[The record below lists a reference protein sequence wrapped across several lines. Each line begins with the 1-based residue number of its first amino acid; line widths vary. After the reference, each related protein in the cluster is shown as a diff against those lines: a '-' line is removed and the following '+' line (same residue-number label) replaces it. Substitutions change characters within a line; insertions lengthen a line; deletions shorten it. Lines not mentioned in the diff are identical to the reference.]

1 MLSNILYVFTHG
13 GGSNSDKGDD
23 AKDCF
28 VGGGDDVG
36 APPLPPE
43 QLLQLMQQQQQ
54 ITAAHPPPQLCCTQ
68 CTVHP
73 PLQCCRTGLRCRAGE
88 ALVVLQLSR
97 QRTRSCL
104 PSTFTDPPAP
114 TPLLQ
119 WPILVRKGSPLKF
132 ALMER
137 NGVKPGCRELSL
149 YYVTPLEGHRSPI

>member
-28 VGGGDDVG
+28 VVGGDDVG

-43 QLLQLMQQQQQ
+43 QLLQPMQQQQQ

-73 PLQCCRTGLRCRAGE
+73 PLQNGIVVQSRRGLAGAAAFQTKDE
-88 ALVVLQLSR
+88 I
-97 QRTRSCL
+97 L
-104 PSTFTDPPAP
+104 PSLDLHQSPLAP
-114 TPLLQ
+114 TPPLQ
-119 WPILVRKGSPLKF
+119 WPSLVRKGSH
-132 ALMER
+132 
-137 NGVKPGCRELSL
+137 S
-149 YYVTPLEGHRSPI
+149 